1 MTIHQLS
8 VFIENKKGALLQVF
22 EILKSAG
29 IQLISTTIA
38 DTEEYGILR
47 ILCSEPSKAYRV
59 LKKAGM
65 AVALSDVFAIQIDNV
80 IGEAA
85 DVVDLFSKE
94 NIGLTYLYSFLING
108 KGILIFRTDDSEK
121 TEKVIILN
129 KLDFIAEKDLTSLI

>member
-22 EILKSAG
+22 EILKGAG

-47 ILCSEPSKAYRV
+47 ILCSEPSKAFRV
-59 LKKAGM
+59 LKEAGV

-80 IGEAA
+80 VGEAA

-108 KGILIFRTDDSEK
+108 KGILIFRTDDNEK

-129 KLDFIAEKDLTSLI
+129 KLDFIAEKDLTSLV